1 MEGKDVCILYGEC
14 AICKTLM
21 CASMQARALN
31 TGRTPV
37 DPTDCRKKK
46 ESRKYCTIGW
56 KGNFRLSSP
65 ALRIV

>member
-21 CASMQARALN
+21 CASMQARAVN

-37 DPTDCRKKK
+37 DPTMHW
-46 ESRKYCTIGW
+46 T
-56 KGNFRLSSP
+56 SSP
-65 ALRIV
+65 EIG